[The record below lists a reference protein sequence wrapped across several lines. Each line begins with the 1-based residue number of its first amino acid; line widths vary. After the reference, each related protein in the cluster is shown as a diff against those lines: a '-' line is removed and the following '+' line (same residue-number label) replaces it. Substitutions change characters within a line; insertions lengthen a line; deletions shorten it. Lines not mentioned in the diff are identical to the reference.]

1 MTKKISKGK
10 PIEELV
16 KGSMDYTMRMIRTA
30 FEMQFPWKE
39 GGPNYYVD
47 EVFADHVIVKT
58 YGGELKT
65 DEYFMVS
72 YSRSGEAITFAG
84 RDAWEIVELTYQ
96 PQTTITESKKKSG
109 MRLEE
114 AIQPGQI
121 ELLEAK
127 DEAKGTRRIRINEL
141 IVANVVNG
149 NKRLYEPEIIEAM
162 VADWQ
167 THLRESAGQGR
178 LKVLTGEADHPTD
191 KGKKRTEF
199 LETVVRWDTLDWD
212 GKTLNIEGDLI
223 LTSKGRDVE
232 ILMEAGVTPGGSIR
246 GIGESKIEKVN
257 GQKVE
262 KVLWLSMNG
271 VDLVGDPSFKN
282 SAALQ
287 ESINQQGDFDMN
299 ELLEQLKKLLA
310 EQPELFNKGMTEAQ
324 LEALNDKQLKKL
336 EESLRTALGIDANA
350 NIIEAVK
357 GNAAKAKKFDALQE
371 KQAVDAAITEATKD
385 LPFGKDLNEAFTES
399 IKDGNFDSAEAVKT
413 FAESQRKVFGK
424 LASGKKLQGMGF
436 NASGT
441 GIQMFGSVLENET
454 GTPEFARGAFEIA
467 ESIRRVDSKP
477 TRDWHKV
484 NTVNEEFAKRVLSRF
499 DVAFKRELMLESK
512 MIEEAGTVSDLNL
525 PYSTARAVTEEAFP
539 DLISSGIFDF
549 DVIDTVI
556 TRLYFEAFSGETN
569 YAKTVTDEVVAADH
583 GAWVAL
589 ANQRLTPGSVVV
601 TNSAGS
607 TTYTEDTDYLI
618 DYANGKL
625 YAIASGAITD
635 AQSLKADYGY
645 TAIRKGEMLGIERGK
660 LTLSYITVEAKAD
673 RLADQISKESIL
685 FAQAQMGWDVRTKTL
700 ANLAKQMKRKIDQG
714 AMYMALSAAKTVASN
729 VVGTWTAASD
739 TELAFVKLMGKARVK
754 VAKRFYDPTFG
765 LLSTTNADLIAN
777 WDGFTAAGKRPDA
790 DLKANGYI
798 GRLKGLAIFDGTEF
812 SDGYGL
818 VGNREL
824 VQHRVFKPMS
834 FQGPLPSYDSD
845 GKVIAAEQYYAEEF
859 NLTETPVPGKGSLV
873 KIA

>member
-1 MTKKISKGK
+1 MKKKIGKGK
-10 PIEELV
+10 EITELV
-16 KGSMDYTMRMIRTA
+16 KGSIDYAVQSIRDA
-30 FEMQFPWKE
+30 FWKQFTDASGSFYIAEM
-39 GGPNYYVD
+39 
-47 EVFADHVIVKT
+47 FADYVIVS
-58 YGGELKT
+58 GWGEKWTLKA
-65 DEYFMVS
+65 DEYYRVP
-72 YSRSGEAITFAG
+72 YTHDGESITFAA
-84 RDAWEIVELTYQ
+84 RDAWEIVELAYQ
-96 PQTTITESKKKSG
+96 PQTVITESKKKSG
-109 MRLEE
+109 TRFEE

-127 DEAKGTRRIRINEL
+127 DEAKGTRRIRINNL
-141 IVANVVNG
+141 VVANVVNG
-149 NKRLYEPEIIEAM
+149 NKRFYEPEIIEAM
-162 VADWQ
+162 IADWQ
-167 THLRESAGQGR
+167 SHLHESAGQGR
-178 LKVLTGEADHPTD
+178 LKILTGEADHPTD
-191 KGKKRTEF
+191 KGRKRSEF
-199 LETVVRWDTLDWD
+199 LETVVRWDKLDWD
-212 GKTLNIEGDLI
+212 GKRLDIEGDLI

-246 GIGESKIEKVN
+246 GVGESKLESIN
-257 GQKVE
+257 GQKVQ
-262 KVLWLSMNG
+262 KVLWLSMTG

-282 SAALQ
+282 SAELT
-287 ESINQQGDFDMN
+287 ESNNQQGDEEMLE
-299 ELLEQLKKLLA
+299 ELKRLLA
-310 EQPELFNKGMTEAQ
+310 EHPELFSKGMTESQ
-324 LEALNDKQLKKL
+324 LEAMGEKQLKKL
-336 EESLRTALGIDANA
+336 EESLRNTLGLGADA

-357 GNAAKAKKFDALQE
+357 SNAVKAAQFDKLQA

-385 LPFGKDLNEAFTES
+385 LPFGKELNEAFTES
-399 IKDGNFDSAEAVKT
+399 IKDGNFESAEEVKT

-424 LASGKKLQGMGF
+424 LAAGKKLNGMGF
-436 NASGT
+436 QAGT
-441 GIQMFGSVLENET
+441 GVQVIGTVLENET
-454 GTPEFARGAFEIA
+454 DTPEFARGAFEIA

-484 NTVNEEFAKRVLSRF
+484 STVNEDFAKRVLSRF
-499 DVAFKRELMLESK
+499 DNVFKRELMLESK

-569 YAKTVTDEVVAADH
+569 YTQTVTDEVLAADH

-589 ANQRLTPGSVVV
+589 AHQRLTPGSVVV
-601 TNSAGS
+601 TNSAGT
-607 TTYTEDTDYLI
+607 TTYVEDTDYLV
-618 DYANGKL
+618 DYANGRI
-625 YAIASGAITD
+625 YALASGAITD
-635 AQSLKADYGY
+635 AQSLKVDYGW
-645 TAIRKGEMLGIERGK
+645 TAIRKGEMQGIERGK

-754 VAKRFYDPTFG
+754 VAKRYYEPTFG

-834 FQGPLPSYDSD
+834 FQGPLPSYDSN
-845 GKVIAAEQYYAEEF
+845 GNVIAAEQYYAEEF